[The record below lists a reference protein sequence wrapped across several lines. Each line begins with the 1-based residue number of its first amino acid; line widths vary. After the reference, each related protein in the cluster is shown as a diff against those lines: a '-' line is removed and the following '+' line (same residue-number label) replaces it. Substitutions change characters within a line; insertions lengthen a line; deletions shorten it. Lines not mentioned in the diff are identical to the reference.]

1 MPGVNPASTIGA
13 RLLGP
18 LTAAAAAIL
27 SLAVSI
33 LPFLTPAWVAFEQ
46 ERAGAATWT
55 GYSEPDL
62 RAVSDSILGD
72 LVLGRGD
79 FDVQLDGVPV
89 LTPAE
94 RAHMRDVRGVFGGL
108 ALLAALSAVLIVVA
122 FRRRR
127 AAEARARTWLAIR
140 RGAVTLA
147 GVVVVLGLVAAVAFD
162 AAFELFH
169 RLFFAPGTY
178 DFDPRTS
185 RLVQL
190 FPESFWSET
199 AIAVG
204 AVIVVLALLTAWLA
218 GRRAERARAL
228 AAMVARLARPA
239 TPRARMAPSADVAPA
254 PDATRGGTADRSVA
268 NGAPR

>member
-1 MPGVNPASTIGA
+1 MPGVNPPSTVGA

-18 LTAAAAAIL
+18 FVAAAAAIL
-27 SLAVSI
+27 ILAGSI

-46 ERAGAATWT
+46 DRAQAAAWT

-62 RAVSDSILGD
+62 RAVTNAILGD
-72 LVLGRGD
+72 LVLDRGD
-79 FDVQLDGVPV
+79 FDVQLDGGPV

-108 ALLAALSAVLIVVA
+108 ALLAALSVVLVLVG
-122 FRRRR
+122 FGRSR
-127 AAEARARTWLAIR
+127 APEGRTRMWLSIR
-140 RGAVTLA
+140 RGAVSLA

-162 AAFELFH
+162 AAFDLFH

-190 FPESFWSET
+190 FPERFWSET

-204 AVIVVLALLTAWLA
+204 VLMIALALAVAWLA
-218 GRRAERARAL
+218 SRRAGRASRAPDGREMARARAE
-228 AAMVARLARPA
+228 ADA
-239 TPRARMAPSADVAPA
+239 SGSGDVAP
-254 PDATRGGTADRSVA
+254 R
-268 NGAPR
+268 GAPTEPTVTSGAHR

>member
-1 MPGVNPASTIGA
+1 
-13 RLLGP
+13 

-27 SLAVSI
+27 ILGVSI
-33 LPFLTPAWVAFEQ
+33 LPFLTPTWVAFEQ
-46 ERAGAATWT
+46 DRAQAAAWT
-55 GYSEPDL
+55 GFSAPDL
-62 RAVSDSILGD
+62 RTVSESILGD

-79 FDVQLDGVPV
+79 FDVQRGGAPV

-94 RAHMRDVRGVFGGL
+94 RSHMRDVRGVFGGL
-108 ALLAALSAVLIVVA
+108 ALLAALSAVWVVVA
-122 FRRRR
+122 FRRSR
-127 AAEARARTWLAIR
+127 APAARTRAWLAIR

-190 FPESFWSET
+190 FPEAFWSET
-199 AIAVG
+199 AIFVG
-204 AVIVVLALLTAWLA
+204 AVVLIASITTWWLA
-218 GRRAERARAL
+218 RRRSASL
-228 AAMVARLARPA
+228 ASLVA
-239 TPRARMAPSADVAPA
+239 S
-254 PDATRGGTADRSVA
+254 
-268 NGAPR
+268 

>member
-1 MPGVNPASTIGA
+1 MNPTSAGGA

-18 LTAAAAAIL
+18 FTAAAAAIL
-27 SLAVSI
+27 ILGVSI
-33 LPFLTPAWVAFEQ
+33 LPFLTPTWLAFEQ
-46 ERAGAATWT
+46 DRAQAAAWT
-55 GYSEPDL
+55 GFSEPDL
-62 RAVSDSILGD
+62 RVVSNSILGD

-79 FDVQLDGVPV
+79 FDVQLNGAPV
-89 LTPAE
+89 LTEAE
-94 RAHMRDVRGVFGGL
+94 RSHMRDVRGVFGGL
-108 ALLAALSAVLIVVA
+108 ALLAALSAILIVVA
-122 FRRRR
+122 FRRSR
-127 AAEARARTWLAIR
+127 APAARTRTWLAIR

-190 FPESFWSET
+190 FPETFWSET

-204 AVIVVLALLTAWLA
+204 ALMVVLALATSWLA
-218 GRRAERARAL
+218 TRRADRARAL
-228 AAMVARLARPA
+228 DAMVARLTRPA
-239 TPRARMAPSADVAPA
+239 ADVGQPG
-254 PDATRGGTADRSVA
+254 PLSPRRGPGDRSVT
-268 NGAPR
+268 NGAGR